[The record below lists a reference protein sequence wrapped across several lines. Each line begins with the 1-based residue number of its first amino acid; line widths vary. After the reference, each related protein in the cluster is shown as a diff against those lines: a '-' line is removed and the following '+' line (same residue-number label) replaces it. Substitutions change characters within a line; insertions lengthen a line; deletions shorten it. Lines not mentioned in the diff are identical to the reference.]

1 MTGRETQE
9 ARTEWTVEQ
18 ATELALEQF
27 VTLLDGCDDDDTA
40 RPAMIFEALR
50 LLWSPKTEIEWDDT
64 ITAGQVRER
73 MQVAR
78 RRLAEGEL
86 IP

>member
-1 MTGRETQE
+1 MTS
-9 ARTEWTVEQ
+9 EWTLEQ

-27 VTLLDGCDDDDTA
+27 VALLDGCDDDDTV
-40 RPAMIFEALR
+40 RTSMVFEALR
-50 LLWSPKTEIEWDDT
+50 QAWAPKTDLEAWDEE
-64 ITAGQVRER
+64 ITAGEVRSR
-73 MQVAR
+73 VSAAR

>member
-1 MTGRETQE
+1 VSDGLSTPP
-9 ARTEWTVEQ
+9 EWTVEQ
-18 ATELALEQF
+18 ATELALEL
-27 VTLLDGCDDDDTA
+27 VSLLGGCADDDTV

-50 LLWSPKTEIEWDDT
+50 QVWSPKTEVEAWDDE

-73 MQVAR
+73 ILDAR

>member
-1 MTGRETQE
+1 MSG
-9 ARTEWTVEQ
+9 WTVEQ

-27 VTLLDGCDDDDTA
+27 VTLLDGCDDDDTV
-40 RPAMIFEALR
+40 RPALVFEALR
-50 LLWSPKTEIEWDDT
+50 QAWAPKTVVEAWDDE

-73 MQVAR
+73 MQAAR

-86 IP
+86 VP